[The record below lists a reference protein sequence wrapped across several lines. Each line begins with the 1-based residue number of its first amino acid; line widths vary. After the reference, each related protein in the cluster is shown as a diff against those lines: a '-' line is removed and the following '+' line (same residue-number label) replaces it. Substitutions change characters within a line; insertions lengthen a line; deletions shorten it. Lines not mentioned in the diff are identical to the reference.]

1 MGILEGIF
9 VSAENVSGIIVIPS
23 CTLFQFIQTGTC
35 SICIGNT
42 RTDTKWNIN
51 RTVHLIAVYTSVGKI
66 RSHIE
71 MVHRLD
77 DKLRGIGE
85 VEFLVIVLVL
95 AHGKYNLS
103 SIGYIIVTA
112 DDERVVVK
120 ASSVRIEERE
130 RGRSVAQVAEHVLNI
145 AYTDPRIIGIVE

>member
-1 MGILEGIF
+1 MSILERILI
-9 VSAENVSGIIVIPS
+9 SSENVSGIIVIPS
-23 CTLFQFIQTGTC
+23 CTLLELIQTSTS
-35 SICIGNT
+35 SISIGNT
-42 RTDTKWNIN
+42 RTDTKWYVYG
-51 RTVHLIAVYTSVGKI
+51 TVHLIAVYTSVGEI

-95 AHGKYNLS
+95 AHRKHNLPTV
-103 SIGYIIVTA
+103 GYIIVTA

-120 ASSVRIEERE
+120 ACSVRIEERE
-130 RGRSVAQVAEHVLNI
+130 RGRSVAQVAEHVLNV

>member
-9 VSAENVSGIIVIPS
+9 VSAENVSGIIVISS
-23 CTLFQFIQTGTC
+23 CAFFKFIQTR
-35 SICIGNT
+35 T
-42 RTDTKWNIN
+42 RGISTRDAWTDTKWYIN
-51 RTVHLIAVYTSVGKI
+51 RTVHLIAVYTSVGEI

-95 AHGKYNLS
+95 AHRKYNLPTV
-103 SIGYIIVTA
+103 GYIIVTA